1 MFAVFTSNQRRQPSP
16 AALLSGAQA
25 KTVGLMPASSG
36 TASTSRR
43 GSVASIDVGVSH
55 MSGSVELEHDGV
67 EGAAAAVGGGSLT
80 TVILNSSLDLWL

>member
-1 MFAVFTSNQRRQPSP
+1 M
-16 AALLSGAQA
+16 
-25 KTVGLMPASSG
+25 GLMPASSG

-67 EGAAAAVGGGSLT
+67 EGAAAAVGRRRQ
-80 TVILNSSLDLWL
+80 LDDGHLELVNMLQ